1 MFLLLMASCQQELDE
16 NTMQPQQEQVSVLE
30 RKSVNTSDNSLP
42 GSLMLLL
49 SESATDALQDG
60 TAPAPLLLAC
70 EEAGADLRRMFP

>member
-42 GSLMLLL
+42 GNLMILL
-49 SESATDALQDG
+49 SESATDALQ
-60 TAPAPLLLAC
+60 
-70 EEAGADLRRMFP
+70 E